1 MINDKQIDLLVKR
14 LTNRINK
21 QNKYFLTRIG
31 ESIKELRN
39 LTPSQAQQLVQI
51 LKYGGKYEEIVEFIR
66 NQTNLNIDDID
77 EIFSAFA
84 KKDQMFYEKFYKY
97 RDIPFVP
104 FAENLALQRQTK
116 ALANIAMNEMY
127 NLTRTN
133 VLGYS
138 MTGLDGKKRFYG
150 LRETYNKVLDDA
162 MINVGQGKETFDNA
176 MSHILNEL
184 GGSGLRTIDYDSGRS
199 VRLDSVAAM
208 HLKGRLR
215 ELHEENQKIFGE
227 EFGYDGIEI
236 SAHINSAPDHEMA
249 QGRQFSKQEYERL
262 NAGLD
267 AKDYKGNYYTLD
279 LNENGSYRPI
289 HEMNCYHYPFMIVLG
304 ASKPEHTDQEL
315 KQMIEDNK
323 KGFMYEGKHYTMYE
337 GTQLQRMLERNI
349 RKEKDIQTLAKASG
363 NEYLVGETQNKIS
376 ILRKKYKEVSVA
388 AGLKEQPSRTK
399 ASGYKRDAQ
408 ASKTYKQTIDKYKVG
423 QFDITEYTDKFKP
436 TTNDV
441 LLTKDRYDHIN
452 GYENRKDAIDMIP
465 EIIKNPGNVYIETS
479 KKNTIWLTK
488 KIDDNYSH
496 KLVIKLNTDSLYKSK
511 GLGYKHSVITMHPI
525 KTERLAKYVNKR
537 SIELTR
543 KHKNDKIKM

>member
-14 LTNRINK
+14 LTDRIQK
-21 QNKYFLTRIG
+21 QNEFFLTRIG

-77 EIFSAFA
+77 EIFNAFA

-127 NLTRTN
+127 NFTRTN

-138 MTGLDGKKRFYG
+138 MTGLDGKKKFYG
-150 LRETYNKVLDDA
+150 LRETYNRVLDDA

-176 MSHILNEL
+176 MSHILEEL
-184 GGSGLRTIDYDSGRS
+184 GGSGLRTVDYDTGRS

-215 ELHEENQKIFGE
+215 ELHEENQKIIGE

-236 SAHINSAPDHEMA
+236 SAHSNSAPDHEMA
-249 QGRQFSKQEYERL
+249 QGRQFSKEEYEKL
-262 NAGLD
+262 NDGLD

-289 HEMNCYHYPFMIVLG
+289 HEMNCYHYPFAIVLG
-304 ASKPEHTDQEL
+304 ASQPEHTDEEL

-323 KGFMYEGKHYTMYE
+323 KGFMYDGKHYTMYE
-337 GTQLQRMLERNI
+337 GTQLQRMLERKI
-349 RKEKDIQTLAKASG
+349 RKEKDIQILAKESG
-363 NEYLVGETQNKIS
+363 NEFLAGKSQERIS
-376 ILRKKYKEVSVA
+376 LLRKKYKEVSVA
-388 AGLKEQPSRTK
+388 AKLKEQPSRTK
-399 ASGYKRDAQ
+399 VSKYKRDAQ
-408 ASKTYKQTIDKYKVG
+408 ATKTYKQFIDEHKVG
-423 QFDITEYTDKFKP
+423 QFDITEYTDRFKP

-441 LLTKDRYDHIN
+441 LLTEDRYNHIN
-452 GYENRKDAIDMIP
+452 GYEDRKEAINIIP
-465 EIIKNPGNVYIETS
+465 DIIKKPDNVYIE
-479 KKNTIWLTK
+479 KGKRNTIWLTK
-488 KIDDNYSH
+488 KIDDVYSH
-496 KLVIKLNTDSLYKSK
+496 KLVIKLNTDSLYKNK
-511 GLGYKHSVITMHPI
+511 GLEYKHSVITMHPL
-525 KTERLAKYVNKR
+525 KTDRLENYVNKR
-537 SIELTR
+537 TIKLTK
-543 KHKNDKIKM
+543 KHKNDKIKV